1 MKNWS
6 LIENDDIEIPENII
20 KFLNEI
26 TEIYKKYNL
35 SLSHE
40 DCHGSGFHF
49 IEIYGIMRFFPR
61 RHYRFLI
68 PFTNISDF
76 IVEFVGDR

>member
-1 MKNWS
+1 M
-6 LIENDDIEIPENII
+6 
-20 KFLNEI
+20 NE
-26 TEIYKKYNL
+26 
-35 SLSHE
+35 
-40 DCHGSGFHF
+40 D
-49 IEIYGIMRFFPR
+49 IMRFFPR